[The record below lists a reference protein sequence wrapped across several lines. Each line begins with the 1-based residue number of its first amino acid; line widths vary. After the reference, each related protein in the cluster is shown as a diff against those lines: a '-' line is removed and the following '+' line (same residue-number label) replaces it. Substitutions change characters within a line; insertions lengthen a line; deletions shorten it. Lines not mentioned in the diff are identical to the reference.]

1 MEILLPSWL
10 TIHILIAILLWTFP
24 WKAWALWLVAKRGD
38 IWWFLALLLLNT
50 LALLEI
56 VYIFF
61 VAKQKSAREEEKE

>member
-24 WKAWALWLVAKRGD
+24 WKAWALWLAAKRGD